1 MAGGVPLNGQQLFNL
16 LDNEFLMKAYFKQ
29 IFKHEHWANLKVLE
43 SMISASEIPQRVVEI
58 FSHTIATQRIWL
70 DRINGAKTEL
80 KVWEVF
86 ETNIMLELL
95 EINYNDINKIID
107 SQDFE
112 QLIAYQNSSGQ
123 YFTSTINQILSHL
136 ALHASY
142 HRGQVVLLLKSH
154 VDALPTT
161 DYIFY
166 VR

>member
-1 MAGGVPLNGQQLFNL
+1 
-16 LDNEFLMKAYFKQ
+16 
-29 IFKHEHWANLKVLE
+29 
-43 SMISASEIPQRVVEI
+43 
-58 FSHTIATQRIWL
+58 
-70 DRINGAKTEL
+70 
-80 KVWEVF
+80 
-86 ETNIMLELL
+86 MLELL

-123 YFTSTINQILSHL
+123 HFTSTINQILSHL

-142 HRGQVVLLLKSH
+142 HRGQVVLLLKGH
-154 VDALPTT
+154 VDTLPTT